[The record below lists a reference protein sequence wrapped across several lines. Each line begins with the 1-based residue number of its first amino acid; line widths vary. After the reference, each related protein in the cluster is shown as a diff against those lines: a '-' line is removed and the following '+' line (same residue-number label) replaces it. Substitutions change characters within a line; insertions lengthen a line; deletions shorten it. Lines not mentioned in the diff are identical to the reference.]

1 MILMRVLMMPCGT
14 LLSTHFRNT
23 SSIAL
28 LGIVRGRVCGLDYS
42 L

>member
-14 LLSTHFRNT
+14 LLSTHYRNT
-23 SSIAL
+23 SIISL
-28 LGIVRGRVCGLDYS
+28 LGSFRGRVYGLYYS